1 MPADIR
7 ARFGVRLRSLR
18 KRRGLTQVELADY
31 LGLRR
36 TYISDLER
44 GKRNVSLVTLQIIA
58 RGFGLSVSKLLRR
71 V

>member
-36 TYISDLER
+36 TYVSDLER

-58 RGFGLSVSKLLRR
+58 RGFGLSVSKLLTK

>member
-1 MPADIR
+1 MPTDIR
-7 ARFGVRLRSLR
+7 ARFGARLRSLR
-18 KRRGLTQVELADY
+18 KRRGMTQVELADY

-58 RGFGLSVSKLLRR
+58 RGFGLSLSKLLSKI
-71 V
+71 

>member
-7 ARFGVRLRSLR
+7 ARFGLRLRNLR
-18 KRRGLTQVELADY
+18 KKKGWTQVELADY

-44 GKRNVSLVTLQIIA
+44 GKRNVSLLTMEIIA
-58 RGFGLSVSKLLRR
+58 RGFKLSVSQLLRGL
-71 V
+71 

>member
-7 ARFGVRLRSLR
+7 ARFGERLRSLR
-18 KRRGLTQVELADY
+18 KRRGMTQVELADY

-58 RGFGLSVSKLLRR
+58 RGFGLSVSKLLSR